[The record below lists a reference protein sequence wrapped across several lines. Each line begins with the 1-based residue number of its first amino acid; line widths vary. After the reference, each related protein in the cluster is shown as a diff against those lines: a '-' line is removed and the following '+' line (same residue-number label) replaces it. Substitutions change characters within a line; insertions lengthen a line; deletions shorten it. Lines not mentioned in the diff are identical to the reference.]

1 MINNISDS
9 SKKRKFTETARLSLF
24 KISFEYVGSD
34 FSECF
39 SKLSSAIRQ
48 KTFFSPVFPKKNLI
62 LGAVEQDKI
71 IATAP
76 YYYHTKISI
85 TKRPSEECLTVIVST
100 KIRSLIIASFF
111 VAVSLVLMITVL
123 YAAEGAQKMAVLIP
137 MAIMVFAFLNLALS
151 LDSSAKNAIRI
162 FEDRINQNDE
172 EKG

>member
-1 MINNISDS
+1 MNNKAI
-9 SKKRKFTETARLSLF
+9 KTRKFTETARLSLF

-48 KTFFSPVFPKKNLI
+48 KTFFPPVFPKKDLI
-62 LGAVEQDKI
+62 LGVVEQDKI
-71 IATAP
+71 TATAP

-85 TKRPSEECLTVIVST
+85 ATKPSEECLTVIVST

-111 VAVSLVLMITVL
+111 VAVSLVLMIAVL
-123 YAAEGAQKMAVLIP
+123 YATEGAQKMAVLIP
-137 MAIMVFAFLNLALS
+137 MAIMAFTFLNLALS
-151 LDSSAKNAIRI
+151 LDSSARNAIRI

>member
-9 SKKRKFTETARLSLF
+9 IKTCKFTEIARLSLF

-48 KTFFSPVFPKKNLI
+48 KTFFPPVFPKNDLI
-62 LGAVEQDKI
+62 VGVVEQDKI
-71 IATAP
+71 TATAP
-76 YYYHTKISI
+76 YYYHTKILI
-85 TKRPSEECLTVIVST
+85 AKKPSEESLTVIVST
-100 KIRSLIIASFF
+100 KIRSLVIASFF
-111 VAVSLVLMITVL
+111 VAVSLTFMLVVL
-123 YAAEGAQKMAVLIP
+123 YAAEGIQKIAALIP
-137 MAIMVFAFLNLALS
+137 LAIMAFTFLNLALS